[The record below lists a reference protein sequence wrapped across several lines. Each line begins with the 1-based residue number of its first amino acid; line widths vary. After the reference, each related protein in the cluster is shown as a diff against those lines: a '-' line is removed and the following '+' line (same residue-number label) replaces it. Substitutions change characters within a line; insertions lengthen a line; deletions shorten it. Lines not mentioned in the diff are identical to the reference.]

1 MTDSASNEATH
12 EARHRET
19 WELIPWVVIGR
30 ASEAESETVNAHS
43 LQCPGCADEL
53 NFQRSLQHAME
64 QKAGPD
70 FDSERGWEGMLKELD
85 IRSDETRAEAVE
97 LRGAASRPTLR
108 LRQML
113 AIMAV
118 EALVL
123 GIAGAAL
130 LYGSGQA
137 GQRYQTLATPAQT
150 PRNATIRLVVSRD
163 LTVAQL
169 ETLLGTLKMQIV
181 EGPNELGGF
190 ALAPIDPGSDTA
202 AAVAR
207 LRATPGVRL
216 AEPIP

>member
-1 MTDSASNEATH
+1 MSEPASH
-12 EARHRET
+12 EARHREI

-30 ASEAESETVNAHS
+30 ASDAESETVKAHC
-43 LQCPGCADEL
+43 LQCPGCADEM
-53 NFQRSLQHAME
+53 NFQRILQHAMAQE
-64 QKAGPD
+64 GSPD
-70 FDSERGWEGMLKELD
+70 FDSERGWEGMLREID
-85 IRSDETRAEAVE
+85 IRSDEIRAEAVE
-97 LRGAASRPTLR
+97 LPGAARRPTLR

-123 GIAGAAL
+123 GFAGAAL

-137 GQRYQTLATPAQT
+137 GKRYQTLAAPAQT

-163 LTVAQL
+163 LSVAQL
-169 ETLLGTLKMQIV
+169 ETLLGSLKLQIV
-181 EGPNELGGF
+181 EGPSELGGF
-190 ALAPIDPGSDTA
+190 ALAPIDPGIDSA

-216 AEPIP
+216 AEPIR

>member
-1 MTDSASNEATH
+1 MSESASH

-30 ASEAESETVNAHS
+30 ASDTESETVKAHC

-53 NFQRSLQHAME
+53 NFQRTLQHAMAQE
-64 QKAGPD
+64 GGPD
-70 FDSERGWEGMLKELD
+70 FDAERGWEGMLREID
-85 IRSDETRAEAVE
+85 IRSDEIRAGAME
-97 LRGAASRPTLR
+97 LSGAASRPTLR

-123 GIAGAAL
+123 GFAGAAL
-130 LYGSGQA
+130 LYASGQA
-137 GQRYQTLATPAQT
+137 DQRYQTLATPAQT

-169 ETLLGTLKMQIV
+169 ETLLVSLKMQIV
-181 EGPNELGGF
+181 EGPSELGGF
-190 ALAPIDPGSDTA
+190 ALAPIDPGTDSA

-216 AEPIP
+216 AEPIR